1 MVNLHIFGTGH
12 LVIILHD
19 NKYLELMTSVL
30 IMEDFLELKFPIN
43 NFKVINQVCIYVGY
57 FQNGYEAQI

>member
-12 LVIILHD
+12 VVIILHD

-30 IMEDFLELKFPIN
+30 IMEDFSRAKISN
-43 NFKVINQVCIYVGY
+43 K
-57 FQNGYEAQI
+57 